1 MLAAFSRKLEPHC
14 TAVSLSHSIIYAA
27 MRPPT
32 EAASRISNLRNR
44 IAGLCGSGRH
54 EMPLDRQGFPF
65 LLSGNVA
72 SDAGSIF
79 ASKGSQAKFPCV
91 RNTVGGQS
99 RSLIFLNYIGQYKYL
114 AQKKATERRK
124 LRRPGRLL
132 RRIRRSYTRRPQ
144 NAPTAAPFGKV
155 LPMGCHPSKR
165 AMMQGTQPRLLQT
178 GVRLPKTNRLHW

>member
-1 MLAAFSRKLEPHC
+1 MLVFAVLVATRCHWIAKASHSFLAA
-14 TAVSLSHSIIYAA
+14 
-27 MRPPT
+27 M
-32 EAASRISNLRNR
+32 
-44 IAGLCGSGRH
+44 
-54 EMPLDRQGFPF
+54 
-65 LLSGNVA
+65 
-72 SDAGSIF
+72 
-79 ASKGSQAKFPCV
+79 SQATRARSSQARALRQNFPCV
-91 RNTVGGQS
+91 RNTAGGQS

-114 AQKKATERRK
+114 AQMKATERRK